1 MSDQVVTHDLRSGWT
16 FKQTDDYGSDAWM
29 AVEKVPTCVH
39 LDLMANK
46 K

>member
-1 MSDQVVTHDLRSGWT
+1 MTDPVVTHELKTGWS
-16 FKQTDDYGSDAWM
+16 FKKTDDNDPDAWM
-29 AVEKVPTCVH
+29 AVEKVPTVVH